1 MHASH
6 PYQFYFLNKMTS
18 ETPRRNVDD
27 TTQPAAFCWSIA
39 IGLIMLFSGLIFR
52 NSSNNGLKGLFIAGF
67 CFVLAPFVFQILLL
81 VYYAIRIGVANPKAG
96 VIMLLAAL
104 CIVCICVEC
113 AFMLFP
119 LPFSLA
125 WSSLVTGL
133 LGFGC
138 KHWFYRT
145 KASVVEVRAHSK
157 LSVRYQHNDGRP
169 AVQYEWI
176 GDYQVPVSCKAR
188 HQTSLHED
196 RQKEYQENDTIFEIM
211 HVRKKFLVSEGKFN
225 ETVREA
231 YVLPRYP
238 KHAILVNEDMGTS
251 GKVLLVLFCSVFVV
265 GFAFPGLGMPISSF
279 TGSNDGLWVPCTD
292 WKVIVSYSIIVGIA
306 CLVTLL
312 AIFNDPLSREAV
324 VLSSEQELP
333 DLQEDSELQHSGD
346 NGCTTMTLGEEGT
359 ESELD
364 TIASNQS
371 IAQIC

>member
-1 MHASH
+1 
-6 PYQFYFLNKMTS
+6 
-18 ETPRRNVDD
+18 
-27 TTQPAAFCWSIA
+27 
-39 IGLIMLFSGLIFR
+39 MLFSGLIFR
-52 NSSNNGLKGLFIAGF
+52 NTMSDAGLDGLLIPVAAI
-67 CFVLAPFVFQILLL
+67 CFVLAPFVYQILLL
-81 VYYAIRIGVANPKAG
+81 VHYAIRIGVANPKAG
-96 VIMLLAAL
+96 VFMLLAAL
-104 CIVCICVEC
+104 CIVCIVCICVEC
-113 AFMLFP
+113 ALLIFP

-145 KASVVEVRAHSK
+145 KASVVEVRVHSK
-157 LSVRYQHNDGRP
+157 LSVRYQDNDGLP

-176 GDYQVPVSCKAR
+176 GDYQIPVSCKAR
-188 HQTSLHED
+188 QTSLHED

-238 KHAILVNEDMGTS
+238 KHAILVDEDMGTS
-251 GKVLLVLFCSVFVV
+251 EKVVSVLFCSVFVV
-265 GFAFPGLGMPISSF
+265 GFAFPGLGFPLSYFI
-279 TGSNDGLWVPCTD
+279 GSDESDECAG

-306 CLVTLL
+306 CLFTLL
-312 AIFNDPLSREAV
+312 LIFDDPLSREAI
-324 VLSSEQELP
+324 VLSGEQELP